1 VLRRVGDVRGLEK
14 ILTTDDNLSLR
25 IKAGHVLSFSGSLQ
39 GQAALQQGLR
49 DKDYRVR
56 AEVCNSLGYYRNR
69 QALASLFEIL
79 AAENNF
85 YIKTAALNSVRR
97 INDKSSLM
105 GIFDL
110 YTVERDPL
118 FKELLRDAVREYIKR
133 FI

>member
-1 VLRRVGDVRGLEK
+1 M
-14 ILTTDDNLSLR
+14 
-25 IKAGHVLSFSGSLQ
+25 LSFSGSLQ

-56 AEVCNSLGYYRNR
+56 AEACNSLGYYRNR
-69 QALASLFEIL
+69 QALASLFDVL

-105 GIFDL
+105 GLFDL